1 MNRLVL
7 LSDTAEQIRDLL
19 FAAAPDESGCFCLL
33 RRGRG
38 ERGTR
43 LLVGEPLQ
51 PPGEAAWDIQQPDQ
65 LTPSARWLSACVS
78 AAIREEC
85 GLLWVHSHPDPRFPT
100 DFSAVD
106 RRTLAVWAQTMPA
119 MIDGPFA
126 AAVVSPHGWVAEMA
140 LDGVMVPIQHVARVG
155 RNLQSLDA
163 PAIRAFRAEPV
174 DARQRDALGNAHDRL
189 RALTV
194 GLVGGGGLGSP
205 LAEEL
210 VRMGAKEVII
220 VEHDRLDT
228 PSNLRRVF
236 GSRREHLDQLPPP
249 AKVDVV
255 GAHLDAIGLDTTVTR
270 VDGDVRFETPFRK
283 LLDCDVVICA
293 TDTHGSRAV
302 INDLASTYLL
312 PVIDVGVRAGARRNG
327 ELNALLAE
335 IRVLTPVTPC
345 LWCRH
350 VLDPFIIRAENLP
363 PEERAQ
369 LAAEGYLPG
378 GFGEPEP
385 SVIALTV
392 LGAGLGACALL
403 ALLSEEG
410 DVAPS
415 AYWIDGFFGDSRELH
430 PATPSSACRCRS
442 QLGRGDHMPP
452 SLLPDPV
459 DVSGP
464 RQTALTA
471 DPAAAQ

>member
-7 LSDTAEQIRDLL
+7 PAATADEIRDLL

-33 RRGRG
+33 RQGQADHSV
-38 ERGTR
+38 R
-43 LLVGEPLQ
+43 LLVGEPLL
-51 PPGEAAWDIQQPDQ
+51 PPADEAWDSQRPDQ
-65 LTPSARWLSACVS
+65 LIPSARWLSACIS
-78 AAIREEC
+78 AAIREQC

-126 AAVVSPHGWVAEMA
+126 AAVVSPNGWVAEMTI
-140 LDGVMVPIQHVARVG
+140 DGAMVPIEHVASVG
-155 RNLQSLDA
+155 RNLRSLD
-163 PAIRAFRAEPV
+163 PPSIRTSRVDPM
-174 DARQRDALGNAHDRL
+174 DARQRDALGEAHDRL
-189 RALTV
+189 RSLTV

-205 LAEEL
+205 GAEEL
-210 VRMGAKEVII
+210 VRMGVKEVVII
-220 VEHDRLDT
+220 EHDRLDT
-228 PSNLRRVF
+228 PSNVRRVF
-236 GSRREHLDQLPPP
+236 GSRRIHLDEEPPP

-255 GAHLDAIGLDTTVTR
+255 GDHLDAIGLDAEVTR
-270 VDGDVRFETPFRK
+270 VDADVRVESAFRK
-283 LLDCDVVICA
+283 LLDCDVVVCA

-345 LWCRH
+345 LWCRKI
-350 VLDPFIIRAENLP
+350 LDPFVIRAENLP

-369 LAAEGYLPG
+369 LAVEGYLPG

-385 SVIALTV
+385 SVVALTV
-392 LGAGLGACALL
+392 LGAGLAACALL

-415 AYWIDGFFGDSRELH
+415 AYWIDGFFGDSRELD
-430 PATPSSACRCRS
+430 PKSPVDGCLCRS
-442 QLGRGDHMPP
+442 RLGRGDQAPP
-452 SLLPDPV
+452 SLLPDPAV
-459 DVSGP
+459 ASGSGFL
-464 RQTALTA
+464 RGDRNST
-471 DPAAAQ
+471 